1 VTPVLTLYG
10 LKNCDT
16 CRKARAVLTRHE
28 VEHQFVDVATDPP
41 DAATIAAW
49 LEALGEDR
57 LINRRGTTWRS
68 LDEQAR
74 GRDAV
79 ALLTEQPKL
88 MKRPILVRGSTVIN
102 AGAEAD
108 WLAFA
113 RGD

>member
-1 VTPVLTLYG
+1 MLTLFG

-28 VEHQFVDVATDPP
+28 VDHVFVDVAVTPP

-49 LEALGEDR
+49 LQALGEDR
-57 LINRRGTTWRS
+57 LINRRGTTWRA

-74 GRDAV
+74 DRNAA
-79 ALLTEQPKL
+79 ALLAEHPKL
-88 MKRPILVRGSTVIN
+88 MKRPIMVRGNAVMN
-102 AGAEAD
+102 AGGETD